1 MEREVDRL
9 LAGLSSFGSQP
20 RRDHEAPV
28 GPRDPAAIDRRR
40 APRPACA
47 AVIPTRGDH
56 VALWARLLLGVALA
70 VAMTQWPYPRGCG
83 VPLSGYLGAVAMVM
97 LAGAWIAVSSW
108 KLRVG
113 VVHTLALVLLFWGIV
128 LAAEQALPRIG
139 YAAERATWRC

>member
-9 LAGLSSFGSQP
+9 LAGLSTFGSQP

-28 GPRDPAAIDRRR
+28 GSRDPAASDRRR
-40 APRPACA
+40 TPRPARP

-56 VALWARLLLGVALA
+56 VALWARLLLGVALG
-70 VAMTQWPYPRGCG
+70 VAMTQWPYPHGCG
-83 VPLSGYLGAVAMVM
+83 VPLSGYLGAVAMVV

-113 VVHTLALVLLFWGIV
+113 VVHTLALLLLFWGIV
-128 LAAEQALPRIG
+128 LAAERALPRVG